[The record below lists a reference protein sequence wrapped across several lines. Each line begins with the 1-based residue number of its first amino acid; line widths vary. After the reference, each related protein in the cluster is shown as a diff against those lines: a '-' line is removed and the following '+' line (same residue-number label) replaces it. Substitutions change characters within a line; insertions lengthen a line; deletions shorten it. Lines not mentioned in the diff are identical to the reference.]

1 MNADDFDD
9 LPEEV
14 ARPDGLIHEELS
26 RSIIGCAMTVL
37 NTLKPGLDE
46 KLYENAL
53 KLELEAQGHQVE
65 QQKQFTV
72 IYRETEIGKGIPDLI
87 VDGKVVVDPKVVEA
101 FNDTHLAQMQGY
113 LNLTGLQLALL
124 INFKHAR
131 LSWKRVVK
139 QHH

>member
-1 MNADDFDD
+1 MNADDFNDD
-9 LPEEV
+9 PEEGKM
-14 ARPDGLIHEELS
+14 PQGLLHEDLS

-53 KLELEAQGHQVE
+53 VLELTAHGHFVE
-65 QQKQFTV
+65 QQKQFHV
-72 IYRETEIGKGIPDLI
+72 FYRDVEIGKGVPDLI
-87 VDGKVVVDPKVVEA
+87 VDEKVVVDPKVVEI
-101 FNDTHLAQMQGY
+101 FNETHLAQMQGY
-113 LNLTGLQLALL
+113 LNLTGLELALL

-131 LSWKRVVK
+131 LAWKRVVK

>member
-1 MNADDFDD
+1 MNPVDFDD
-9 LPEEV
+9 LPDDE
-14 ARPDGLIHEELS
+14 RTHGGLLHEELS

-53 KLELEAQGHQVE
+53 KLELEAHGHQVE

-72 IYRETEIGKGIPDLI
+72 IYRDTEIGKGIPDLI

-113 LNLTGLQLALL
+113 LNLTGLQLAIL

-131 LSWKRVVK
+131 LAWKRVVK
-139 QHH
+139 QRH

>member
-1 MNADDFDD
+1 MNADDFNDD
-9 LPEEV
+9 PEDLKK
-14 ARPDGLIHEELS
+14 PDGLIHEELS

-46 KLYENAL
+46 KIYENAL
-53 KLELEAQGHQVE
+53 VLELQAHGHQVE

-72 IYRETEIGKGIPDLI
+72 IYRETEVGKGIPDLI
-87 VDGKVVVDPKVVEA
+87 VDGKVVVDPKVVEN
-101 FNDTHLAQMQGY
+101 FNETHLAQMQGY
-113 LNLTGLQLALL
+113 LNLTGLELALL

-131 LSWKRVVK
+131 LAWKRVVK